1 MLGMIKE
8 KIKEPPFQAE
18 VRRIAKQ
25 LRKEIYSG
33 QKLPNEHLTENKLA
47 EAYSTNRM
55 IIRQV
60 LSELATGGLVSLE
73 PYKGASVASVSIDQ
87 IFDTFHVVAMLEGF
101 SAKQAAKNLTRQDF
115 NKLKANL
122 EQQKKI
128 EQGETDK
135 WQALNYEF
143 HRTINL
149 KSGNRQII
157 QLIRQNS
164 QFTNYWFLSM
174 SRVDFKPAIKAHEK
188 ILKALMDRNGDK
200 ARKYM
205 EDHITYRVKRLVDS
219 IKDRIPIGMFRSI

>member
-1 MLGMIKE
+1 MRKE
-8 KIKEPPFQAE
+8 TNKMPTFQAE
-18 VRRIAKQ
+18 VTRISTL

-33 QKLPNEHLTENKLA
+33 HRLPYEHLTENKLA
-47 EAYSTNRM
+47 EDFSTNRM

-60 LSELATGGLVSLE
+60 LNELAAGGLVSIEL
-73 PYKGASVASVSIDQ
+73 YKGASVAAVSIDQ
-87 IFDTFHVVAMLEGF
+87 IYETFNVMSMLEGF
-101 SAKQAAKNLTRQDF
+101 SAKQAAKNIINQDI
-115 NKLKANL
+115 NQLRINL

-128 EQGETDK
+128 EQGDTKK

-143 HRTINL
+143 HRIINL
-149 KSGNRQII
+149 KSGNQQII
-157 QLIRQNS
+157 HLIRQNS

-205 EDHITYRVKRLVDS
+205 EEHITGRVKHLVDH
-219 IKDRIPIGMFRSI
+219 IKDRIPVGMFR

>member
-1 MLGMIKE
+1 MKKE
-8 KIKEPPFQAE
+8 TNKMPTFQAE
-18 VRRIAKQ
+18 VPRISTL

-33 QKLPNEHLTENKLA
+33 HRLPYEHLTENKLA
-47 EAYSTNRM
+47 EDYSTNRM

-60 LSELATGGLVSLE
+60 LNELAAGGLVSIE
-73 PYKGASVASVSIDQ
+73 PYKGASVAAVSIDQ
-87 IFDTFHVVAMLEGF
+87 IYDTFNVVAMLEGF
-101 SAKQAAKNLTRQDF
+101 SAKQAAKNITNQDI
-115 NKLKANL
+115 NKLRINL

-128 EQGETDK
+128 EQGDTKK

-143 HRTINL
+143 HRIINL
-149 KSGNRQII
+149 KSGNQQII
-157 QLIRQNS
+157 HLIRQNS

-205 EDHITYRVKRLVDS
+205 EEHITGRVKRLVDH
-219 IKDRIPIGMFRSI
+219 IKDRIPVGMFRSV